1 MTNRMRAVTTVLA
14 GTAAAFALAAG
25 TAQAAPANSVFL
37 YTGSSGHCTTSGN
50 NGVAG
55 GVFASYTCQSGV
67 AGYSLS
73 VTAKSGSVSGVYLN
87 TFPSLADCQG
97 VGNNGKAGGVFT
109 SYHCQNGVA
118 GYSLSVTG

>member
-25 TAQAAPANSVFL
+25 TAQAAPADSVFL
-37 YTGSSGHCTTSGN
+37 YTGSSGHCATSGN

-55 GVFASYTCQSGV
+55 GVFASYTCQAGF

-73 VTAKSGSVSGVYLN
+73 VTAKSGSVSDVYIN
-87 TFPSLADCQG
+87 TFATLAECDG
-97 VGNNGKAGGVFT
+97 VGGNGTSGGVFT
-109 SYHCQNGVA
+109 SYHCQNGIA

>member
-37 YTGSSGHCTTSGN
+37 YTGSSGHCATSGD

-55 GVFASYTCQSGV
+55 GVFASYTCQAGV

-73 VTAKSGSVSGVYLN
+73 VTPKAGSVSGVYIN
-87 TFPSLADCQG
+87 TFSTLASCDS
-97 VGNNGKAGGVFT
+97 VGRNGKSGGVFT
-109 SYHCQNGVA
+109 SYHCQNGIA